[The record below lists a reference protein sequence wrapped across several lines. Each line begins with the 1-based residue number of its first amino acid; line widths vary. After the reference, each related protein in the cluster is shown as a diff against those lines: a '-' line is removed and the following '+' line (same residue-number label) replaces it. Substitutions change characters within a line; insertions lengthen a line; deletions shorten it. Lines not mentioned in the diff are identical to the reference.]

1 MKEIKVD
8 EIGLDFKDVYLVP
21 QYTEINTR
29 TSVDTTTK
37 IFDDLSLE
45 IPVISAN
52 MDTITEHDMANA
64 MHTVGGLGALHRFMT
79 IAQNVDK
86 FLCSPNSTLVSVG
99 VNGDSK
105 ERTQELYKVGAR
117 NFLVDIAHGH
127 SLQMKEML
135 EWMRG
140 KYSKINIMAGNV
152 ATRGAVKA
160 LAQWGAHSV
169 KVGIGPGAVCKTK
182 NITGVTV
189 PQLTAIQRCADMK
202 FKEDF
207 KYDYMMPGMT
217 KKDMLVKGYNV
228 SIIADGGITEIGDI
242 AKALAVGADAVMC
255 GRMFASCKE
264 TPGPYLNGK
273 KVYRGMASLDAMRK
287 LRPED
292 TLPTPEG
299 ASIVI
304 DEPATTAEEIMK
316 HIKGGLQ
323 SSFSY
328 TGARN
333 LKEFQ
338 EKAKLRVRK

>member
-1 MKEIKVD
+1 MKQIKVD
-8 EIGLDFKDVYLVP
+8 EIGLDFEDVYIVP
-21 QYTEINTR
+21 QYTEINSR
-29 TSVDTTTK
+29 SSVNTSTK
-37 IFDDLSLE
+37 IFDNLKLD

-52 MDTITEHDMANA
+52 MDTITESDMANA
-64 MHTVGGLGALHRFMT
+64 MFVSGGIGALHRFMP
-79 IAQNVDK
+79 IIQNVNE
-86 FLCSPNSTLVSVG
+86 FLRCPKNTLVSVG
-99 VNGDSK
+99 VNGDSQ

-140 KYSKINIMAGNV
+140 KYSDINIMAGNV

-182 NITGVTV
+182 SVTGVTV

-202 FKEDF
+202 FQEDLVLDPMVLGQKKEV
-207 KYDYMMPGMT
+207 
-217 KKDMLVKGYNV
+217 VKGYKV

-255 GRMFASCKE
+255 GRMFASCLS
-264 TPGPYLNGK
+264 TPGLFLNGRK
-273 KVYRGMASLDAMRK
+273 IYRGMASVDAMKKVRA
-287 LRPED
+287 D
-292 TLPTPEG
+292 DNLPTPEG
-299 ASIVI
+299 ISIVI
-304 DEPATTAEEIMK
+304 DEPMVSCDEIMK

-328 TGARN
+328 TGAKN

-338 EKAKLRVRK
+338 EMAKLRVRK